1 MRIPKRSTNLMVHLI
16 QDDRDSL
23 RMCLLYDRAVL
34 PSRPSHVSCHF
45 ISQKLD
51 SLCEVV
57 LNSLALSGEIDLQG
71 LMICLSHQRTS
82 AGRPP
87 TEDISGLQN
96 LWSVQLMN
104 FEPGDLM
111 ALILR

>member
-1 MRIPKRSTNLMVHLI
+1 MRVY
-16 QDDRDSL
+16 
-23 RMCLLYDRAVL
+23 LLYDRAFL
-34 PSRPSHVSCHF
+34 HSRPSHVSCHF

-57 LNSLALSGEIDLQG
+57 LNSLALSGQIDLQG
-71 LMICLSHQRTS
+71 LITCHSYQRAS

-87 TEDISGLQN
+87 TEDISVLQI

-104 FEPGDLM
+104 IELGDLI
-111 ALILR
+111 ALI